1 MSIEEK
7 YKAVIVNSNY
17 IIYGVEGFFMD
28 EETLAE
34 DYLTIQ
40 PYENEIRKD
49 YEAIRETIEAVVS
62 NRHFSHEDLNDSYWF
77 IAGAYNLCE
86 HFRNI
91 RRKKQL
97 EAKIMNSSA
106 VAELNPLVDKAD
118 EWLIYQFRTK
128 ERLSFFLDRCE
139 HKRNA
144 KIARELKA
152 AVKARFLR
160 ITDKDDNNLKEAM
173 RKSLSGLLNGIATQQ
188 AWHSVMIGTAAKDE
202 VARLAKDYEDFMK
215 SEAV

>member
-7 YKAVIVNSNY
+7 YKDVIDFHY
-17 IIYGVEGFFMD
+17 ILYGVEGLLMD

-49 YEAIRETIEAVVS
+49 YEAIREKIEAVVS

-97 EAKIMNSSA
+97 EAKIMNGSE
-106 VAELNPLVDKAD
+106 VAELNPLVEKAD

-139 HKRNA
+139 HKKNA
-144 KIARELKA
+144 KIARELRA

-160 ITDKDDNNLKEAM
+160 ITDKDDDDLKEAM
-173 RKSLSGLLNGIATQQ
+173 RKSLTGLLDGIAETQQ
-188 AWHSVMIGTAAKDE
+188 KWHSVITGIARKDE
-202 VARLAKDYEDFMK
+202 VARLAKEYEDFMK